1 MKNTKQPRLASKFVM
16 GCVMTFYGKRY
27 FRKKAVLV
35 EDGTLRKIKP
45 PYILLAN
52 HASFAD
58 VAGIA
63 RMLYPKTAGSFVSS
77 PIQRT
82 HYGDL
87 LDLLGI
93 IAKQQ
98 FQVTPSLV
106 KDIKSVLDRGRPV
119 IVYPEGKLSVDG
131 TLNEIKINTAKLI
144 KMLKVPIVCVRFD
157 GNYLHEP
164 RWAKD
169 RRKVPLRA
177 TVKTIVTAEETKT
190 LPLEEIYNRIL
201 ENLTYDDYKYQRDNK
216 ISIKSDKLTNGI
228 EGILFRCPSCN
239 SEFTLTGKG
248 DEINCSHCGSKHVM
262 DEYGV
267 LHGHFESVPQWNKWQ
282 QSQIATEIA
291 SQPPV
296 VSLSCKVEQMQGN
309 KWHALGDATFEWNCG
324 EITVT
329 CASGKTFSY
338 PSGMFYTTSYN
349 NNYLNL
355 PDVNGCVHLTFGQV
369 GMPAKINVLVEEYA
383 KLNN

>member
-1 MKNTKQPRLASKFVM
+1 MKKTNQPRLASKFAM
-16 GCVMTFYGKRY
+16 GCVMTLYGKRY

-35 EDGTLRKIKP
+35 EDGTLRNIKP
-45 PYILLAN
+45 PYVLLAN

-58 VAGIA
+58 VAAIA

-82 HYGDL
+82 HYGNV
-87 LDLLGI
+87 LDLLGV

-119 IVYPEGKLSVDG
+119 IIYPEGKLSVDG

-144 KMLKVPIVCVRFD
+144 KMLKVPIVTVHFD
-157 GNYLHEP
+157 GNYIHQP

-169 RRKVPLRA
+169 RRKVPLVAR
-177 TVKTIVTAEETKT
+177 VNTIVTAEEAKT
-190 LPLEEIYNRIL
+190 LSVEEIHSRIVA
-201 ENLTYDDYKYQRDNK
+201 NLTYDDYKYQRENK

-228 EGILFRCPSCN
+228 EGILFRCPTCN
-239 SEFTLTGKG
+239 SDFTLAGNG
-248 DEINCSHCGSKHVM
+248 DQITCSHCGSKHVM

-267 LHGHFESVPQWNKWQ
+267 LHGHFDGVVQWNKWQ
-282 QSQIATEIA
+282 HGQIAQELAT
-291 SQPPV
+291 QLPV
-296 VSLSCKVEQMQGN
+296 VSLACKVEQMQGN
-309 KWHALGDATFEWNCG
+309 KWHNLGDATFEWNCG
-324 EITVT
+324 AITVT
-329 CASGKTFSY
+329 CANGKVFSY
-338 PSGMFYTTSYN
+338 PNGMFYTTSYN

-355 PDVNGCVHLTFGQV
+355 PDVNGAVHVGFGKV
-369 GMPAKINVLVEEYA
+369 GVPAKINVLVEEYA
-383 KLNN
+383 KLEG